1 MPLFIV
7 ENGLGAVDE
16 VVDGKI
22 HDDYR
27 IDYLSKHMAEA
38 KSCRRWCGL
47 NRLSLGAYRSDFN
60 VYKRDVKTLWL
71 HLC

>member
-38 KSCRRWCGL
+38 KK
-47 NRLSLGAYRSDFN
+47 LSKM
-60 VYKRDVKTLWL
+60 VWT
-71 HLC
+71 